1 MRNTI
6 VEDRI
11 LARVAR
17 DAVAWDEGH
26 EVAERVDVAVGRAV
40 VALRVLGIGVT
51 SEVTQALR
59 DDVTLIL
66 AETASARPVRAP
78 AVTGLSIA
86 A

>member
-1 MRNTI
+1 MRNII

-17 DAVAWDEGH
+17 DAVGWDDGT
-26 EVAERVDVAVGRAV
+26 ASPERADIAVGRAV

-51 SEVTQALR
+51 SEVTQTLR
-59 DDVTLIL
+59 DDITLFL
-66 AETASARPVRAP
+66 AEEAASPHARDTAAP
-78 AVTGLSIA
+78 AFRFA